1 MGTMTN
7 MIHIVE
13 ILIAVMFIISCV
25 YIAKLIIEWKIYNK
39 LINNYNMSPDKA
51 SELSVIK
58 FKLRR

>member
-13 ILIAVMFIISCV
+13 ILIVVMFIVSCM

-51 SELSVIK
+51 SELSAIK